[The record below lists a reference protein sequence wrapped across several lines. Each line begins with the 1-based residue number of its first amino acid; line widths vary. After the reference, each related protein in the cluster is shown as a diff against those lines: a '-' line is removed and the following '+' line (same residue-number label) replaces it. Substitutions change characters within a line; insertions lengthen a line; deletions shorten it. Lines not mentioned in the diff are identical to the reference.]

1 MTDNGADDRTADQP
15 AEAKVSGPG
24 NDPAFQERSEL
35 LERHAA
41 YLTANN
47 SSSDSSLLRRV
58 WDADP
63 ANLYFN
69 MGGHTYRGVEHWAK
83 LWDYYATRVVAPIG
97 YTSYDQRVQMQG
109 DVAWVTCH
117 RYGYSRWVGPEP
129 RRQPDGP
136 RLSRSTEIL
145 IRRPDGWRTVH
156 VHFSAASLLPR
167 PGGI

>member
-1 MTDNGADDRTADQP
+1 MTD
-15 AEAKVSGPG
+15 
-24 NDPAFQERSEL
+24 DPAFGERSEV

-47 SSSDSSLLRRV
+47 SSSDSALLRRV

-63 ANLYFN
+63 NNVYFN
-69 MGGHTYRGVEHWAK
+69 MGGHTYHGVEHWSK
-83 LWDYYATRVVAPIG
+83 LWDFYATRIVAPIG
-97 YTSYDQRVQMQG
+97 YTSYDQRVQVRG

-117 RYGYSRWVGPEP
+117 RYGYSKWIGQEP

-145 IRRPDGWRTVH
+145 VRRADGWRTVH
-156 VHFSAASLLPR
+156 VHFSTASNQAR